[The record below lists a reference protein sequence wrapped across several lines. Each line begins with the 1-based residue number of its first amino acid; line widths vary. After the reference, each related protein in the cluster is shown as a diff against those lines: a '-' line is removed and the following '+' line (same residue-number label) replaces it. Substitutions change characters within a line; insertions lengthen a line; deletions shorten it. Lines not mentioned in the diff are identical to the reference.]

1 MRGLISHLRYSIRL
15 LLKSP
20 GFTIT
25 TVLILALGIGA
36 NTAIFSLVNG
46 VLLKPLPYPDPDRLV
61 SIYQIFQGNK
71 AQFDYPDYFDFRA
84 NQRTFDSLTAYYN
97 DDVTLTGQ
105 GEPERIRGI
114 YASGSL
120 FKVLGRPFLIGS
132 PFGETEDNSETRPVV
147 VISER
152 LWDSKFHRDAK
163 VVGTNLLLNGRS
175 FEIVGVSPAQA
186 NEWVRVDVYLP
197 LNQGPDFNEARQARA
212 AFFLSG
218 IGRLKKNVTLRQAQV
233 DLETINKELSAQYPA
248 AHSGVGICLV
258 PYLDSVVNN
267 YSASLWLL
275 EGAVGCLLLITCA
288 NVASLLVIRVQER
301 RREFSIRGALG
312 ASRRQV
318 IFQSMFETSALAL
331 AGGMLGLPL
340 AGWAVNLIKSVSPE
354 DITRFQEVV
363 LDNSSLVFVIAV
375 TFCAALMAGLLPAW
389 LGSDVDLVPALAEGG
404 ERNGTAGPVRQKW
417 QGALVAGQVALT
429 FILLTVA
436 GLLVRGYQALQNQPL
451 GFQADHNLTA
461 DIYLPNSRYSNQAM
475 CKAVWNSILDRLSS
489 VPGVTGVALNDVMPF
504 KDIGRIAFGITGQPD
519 PEEGHEPLSVKQS
532 ISPGYFSVL
541 GIALLRGRAFND
553 ADQIDRERVVII
565 NESLAK
571 EFFPGQDPIGKQ
583 LNNLGDKFGGK
594 RVNFTI
600 VGVAGDIEHN
610 SPEIQL
616 QRFQVYY
623 PYTQDPW
630 DPSPVSAATL
640 ALSVRGDPN
649 AVLPD
654 VRKAITS
661 FDPDLPISNIFTLDQ
676 LVEKGFAARR
686 LSMLV
691 VSLFSAAA
699 LLLAAVGLYAVVS
712 YSVSQRKREF
722 GIRVALG
729 AQALNIIRLVVTQG
743 LRIGGIGLLIGIL
756 SALVLAHFLQGA
768 LYRVQ
773 STDPLTLLTAGVVLC
788 LAVASACLLPA
799 LRATRVDLIKALRE

>member
-61 SIYQIFQGNK
+61 SIYQIFQGSK
-71 AQFDYPDYFDFRA
+71 AQLDYPDYFDFRA
-84 NQRTFDSLTAYYN
+84 NQRAFDSLTAYYN

-120 FKVLGRPFLIGS
+120 FKVL
-132 PFGETEDNSETRPVV
+132 
-147 VISER
+147 VISEH
-152 LWDSKFHRDAK
+152 LWDSKFHRDPK

-186 NEWVRVDVYLP
+186 NEWARVDVYLP

-233 DLETINKELSAQYPA
+233 DLETINKELSTQYPA
-248 AHSGVGICLV
+248 VHSGVGIGLV
-258 PYLDSVVNN
+258 
-267 YSASLWLL
+267 
-275 EGAVGCLLLITCA
+275 
-288 NVASLLVIRVQER
+288 
-301 RREFSIRGALG
+301 
-312 ASRRQV
+312 
-318 IFQSMFETSALAL
+318 
-331 AGGMLGLPL
+331 
-340 AGWAVNLIKSVSPE
+340 
-354 DITRFQEVV
+354 
-363 LDNSSLVFVIAV
+363 
-375 TFCAALMAGLLPAW
+375 
-389 LGSDVDLVPALAEGG
+389 
-404 ERNGTAGPVRQKW
+404 
-417 QGALVAGQVALT
+417 
-429 FILLTVA
+429 
-436 GLLVRGYQALQNQPL
+436 LVRGYQALQNQPL

-461 DIYLPNSRYSNQAM
+461 DIYLPNSRYSNQTM
-475 CKAVWNSILDRLSS
+475 CKAAWNS
-489 VPGVTGVALNDVMPF
+489 F
-504 KDIGRIAFGITGQPD
+504 
-519 PEEGHEPLSVKQS
+519 
-532 ISPGYFSVL
+532 
-541 GIALLRGRAFND
+541 
-553 ADQIDRERVVII
+553 
-565 NESLAK
+565 AK

-594 RVNFTI
+594 RSNFTM
-600 VGVAGDIEHN
+600 VGVAGDVEHH

-630 DPSPVSAATL
+630 DPSPVSSATL

-661 FDPDLPISNIFTLDQ
+661 FDPDLPLSNIFTLDQ
-676 LVEKGFAARR
+676 LVEKGFANRR

-691 VSLFSAAA
+691 VSLFSGAA

-788 LAVASACLLPA
+788 LAAASACLLPA